1 MSRVTTVV
9 VCATVMF
16 LGAARVSADPVRITG
31 GTLLVTGPAGPA
43 PIAVVGTQGFAI
55 GAIASPREGRVDPF
69 TQCGTGCLPGESVS
83 LGGALLGALSGQVAF
98 DGNTFPLVI
107 DINAETAVNLE
118 WTGTTMAPA
127 ESSGPVSVTGHFHL
141 SGSLIHPEGVRLTD
155 IKGSGTAT
163 MFLDPLDLDPGFV
176 WLINRVRYDFETAAT
191 PEPATLMLLT
201 TGVLVG
207 GLRRHVRRRA
217 L

>member
-9 VCATVMF
+9 VCATAMF

-31 GTLLVTGPAGPA
+31 GTLLVTGLAEPA

-55 GAIASPREGRVDPF
+55 GAIASPTEGRVDPF
-69 TQCGTGCLPGESVS
+69 TECGTGCLPGTTVS
-83 LGGALLGALSGQVAF
+83 LGGALLGALAGEVAF

-107 DINAETAVNLE
+107 STEAETVLNLE

-127 ESSGPVSVTGHFHL
+127 ESSGPVSVTGHFDL
-141 SGSLIHPEGVRLTD
+141 TGSLFHPQGVKLAD
-155 IKGSGTAT
+155 IKGGGTAT
-163 MFLDPLDLDPGFV
+163 LFLDPNDVDPGFV
-176 WLINRVRYDFETAAT
+176 WEINRVRYDFETAAT

>member
-1 MSRVTTVV
+1 M
-9 VCATVMF
+9 
-16 LGAARVSADPVRITG
+16 
-31 GTLLVTGPAGPA
+31 
-43 PIAVVGTQGFAI
+43 
-55 GAIASPREGRVDPF
+55 
-69 TQCGTGCLPGESVS
+69 
-83 LGGALLGALSGQVAF
+83 GGALQGALAGEVAF

-107 DINAETAVNLE
+107 STEAETVLNLE

-127 ESSGPVSVTGHFHL
+127 ESSGPVSVTGHFDL
-141 SGSLIHPEGVRLTD
+141 TGSLFHPQGVKLTD

-163 MFLDPLDLDPGFV
+163 MFLDPNILDLGPPGFV
-176 WLINRVRYDFETAAT
+176 WEINRVRYDFETAAT

>member
-1 MSRVTTVV
+1 
-9 VCATVMF
+9 MF

-31 GTLLVTGPAGPA
+31 GTLLVTGLAEPA
-43 PIAVVGTQGFAI
+43 PIAVVGTQGFAV
-55 GAIASPREGRVDPF
+55 GAIASPTEGRVDPF
-69 TQCGTGCLPGESVS
+69 TDCGTGCLPGTTVS
-83 LGGALLGALSGQVAF
+83 LGGALLGALAGEVAF

-107 DINAETAVNLE
+107 STEAETVLNLE

-127 ESSGPVSVTGHFHL
+127 ESSGPVSVTGHFDL
-141 SGSLIHPEGVRLTD
+141 TGSLFHPQGVKLTD
-155 IKGSGTAT
+155 IKGGGTAT
-163 MFLDPLDLDPGFV
+163 LFLDPNALDPGFV
-176 WLINRVRYDFETAAT
+176 WEINRVRYDFETAAT